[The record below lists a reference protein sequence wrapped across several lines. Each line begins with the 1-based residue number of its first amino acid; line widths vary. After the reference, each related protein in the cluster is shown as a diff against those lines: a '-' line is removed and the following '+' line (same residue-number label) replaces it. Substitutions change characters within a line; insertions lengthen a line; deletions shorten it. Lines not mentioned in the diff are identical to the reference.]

1 MIGICLTIGALLCVA
16 IAYSPYVALLY
27 VEFGIQGVAETFIA
41 IGEWD
46 EKQVKWVK
54 NFGVISFVYTFRCT

>member
-16 IAYSPYVALLY
+16 IAYSPYVARLY

-41 IGEWD
+41 IGELY
-46 EKQVKWVK
+46 ERQV
-54 NFGVISFVYTFRCT
+54 